1 MRFRKRVVV
10 VTGGTAGI
18 GRATVRA
25 FARAGASLGIL
36 ARDPGRLAATARE
49 VRDLG
54 GRALALEAD
63 VADSGA
69 VESAA
74 ARIES
79 ELGPI
84 DVWVNNAMAS
94 VFAPIAELSA
104 GEIRR
109 VTEVTYLGAVHGTQA
124 ALRRMAARNRGTI
137 VQVGSTL
144 AYRAIPLQAP
154 YCAAK
159 HAMKAFS
166 DSLRIELRHARSR
179 VRVSQVHLPAVNT
192 PQFDWTRSKLA
203 GRPRPLP
210 PVFQP
215 EIAARAI
222 LYAARYAPRELKVGM
237 PVVSLIWLNKF
248 LPGAID
254 RYLSR
259 AAYEGQQEQAGA
271 VRARQ
276 DNLYRPV
283 DWNVAA
289 HGRFDAE
296 ASERSRALDVRMS
309 ARPVVTT
316 VLAAASILG
325 AAAIFKRLGDT
336 VAP

>member
-1 MRFRKRVVV
+1 MSFRKRVVV

-18 GRATVRA
+18 GRATVQA
-25 FARAGASLGIL
+25 FARAGASVAIL
-36 ARDPGRLAATARE
+36 ARDPGRLDATARE
-49 VRDLG
+49 VRELG
-54 GRALALEAD
+54 GRALALEVD

-74 ARIES
+74 ARIET

-84 DVWVNNAMAS
+84 DIWVNNAMAS
-94 VFAPIAELSA
+94 VFAPVTELSA

-124 ALRRMAARNRGTI
+124 ALRRMVARNRGTI
-137 VQVGSTL
+137 VQIGSTL
-144 AYRAIPLQAP
+144 AFRAIPLQAP

-159 HAMKAFS
+159 HAIKAFS
-166 DSLRIELRHARSR
+166 ESLRIELRHARSR
-179 VRVSQVHLPAVNT
+179 VRITQVHLPAVNT

-210 PVFQP
+210 PIFQP

-222 LYAARYAPRELKVGM
+222 LYAAHYAPRGLKVGM
-237 PVVSLIWLNKF
+237 PVSLIWLNTL
-248 LPGAID
+248 LPGASD
-254 RYLSR
+254 RHLAR
-259 AAYEGQQEQAGA
+259 AAYTRQQERAGA
-271 VRARQ
+271 DRPRA

-283 DWNVAA
+283 DWNVGA
-289 HGRFDAE
+289 HGRFDDE
-296 ASERSRALDVRMS
+296 AAERSRALDVRLS
-309 ARPVVTT
+309 ARSWATT
-316 VLAAASILG
+316 AVAAASVIG
-325 AAAIFKRLGDT
+325 AAVILKRLGDA